1 MNNSTLHAPAAYRFR
16 RFMRERYAAY
26 ASMHRVINI
35 GVVAASTLLFAFP
48 NSAQAQ
54 TEMKHKPAVATEESP
69 IALDEVEVTASRAP
83 IALQDASRIVTVI
96 TAREIAAAPVAS
108 VQELLSYVAGVDV
121 RQRGTGG
128 TQADVS
134 IRGGTADQIA
144 VLLNGI
150 NLSNPQTGHYS
161 FDLPVNLSD
170 IDHIEV
176 VYGPSGRIFGASAFA
191 GAINIVTKT
200 HNENS
205 LTTSDEAGMHGLWK
219 VEGGWN
225 AATKSYSQRLSG
237 SYASSDGYMDNT
249 DYKIANGFWQS
260 MVRTSSADIQMQAG
274 INEKH
279 YGANSFYSAAYPN
292 QKDNTQR
299 MFVSAGA
306 ETKGAIKFTPRAYW
320 MKSTDRF
327 QLFRNNPASWYTS
340 DNYHETHVFGFNMNA
355 EADWALGRTVAGL
368 EFRDEGVRSNVL
380 GTDLSEKQKVPGE
393 DAYYTKSADRSN
405 VSYFLEHNVKWQRF
419 TLSAGVLANHN
430 SSLHEPVHFYPGAD
444 ISFRVTDNFKLYAN
458 WNRSLRMPTFTDLY
472 YKSKT
477 NQGNVNLKPEKSEA
491 SEFGMKYANSF
502 ISADADIYYRKGKD
516 MIDWVKK
523 NSGDI
528 WESRNLTEV
537 NNLGVET
544 NVRFLP
550 RNLWGQQC
558 FIEKAEFSYA
568 YIHQN
573 KNSEGLI
580 SNYALDYLK
589 NKFTAELSHR
599 IWKEISATW
608 YFRHQDRVGGYTKYV
623 NSKAVGETPYKPYS
637 TLDLKVNWQH
647 NLLGIYAEANNIF
660 DKTYYD
666 LGNIPQPGF
675 WFKAGFTYTLP
686 L

>member
-1 MNNSTLHAPAAYRFR
+1 MNNSTLHASTAYRFR

-35 GVVAASTLLFAFP
+35 GVVAASTLLFALP

-219 VEGGWN
+219 VEGGGN

-260 MVRTSSADIQMQAG
+260 MVRTS
-274 INEKH
+274 
-279 YGANSFYSAAYPN
+279 
-292 QKDNTQR
+292 
-299 MFVSAGA
+299 
-306 ETKGAIKFTPRAYW
+306 
-320 MKSTDRF
+320 
-327 QLFRNNPASWYTS
+327 
-340 DNYHETHVFGFNMNA
+340 
-355 EADWALGRTVAGL
+355 
-368 EFRDEGVRSNVL
+368 
-380 GTDLSEKQKVPGE
+380 
-393 DAYYTKSADRSN
+393 
-405 VSYFLEHNVKWQRF
+405 
-419 TLSAGVLANHN
+419 
-430 SSLHEPVHFYPGAD
+430 
-444 ISFRVTDNFKLYAN
+444 
-458 WNRSLRMPTFTDLY
+458 
-472 YKSKT
+472 
-477 NQGNVNLKPEKSEA
+477 
-491 SEFGMKYANSF
+491 
-502 ISADADIYYRKGKD
+502 
-516 MIDWVKK
+516 
-523 NSGDI
+523 
-528 WESRNLTEV
+528 
-537 NNLGVET
+537 
-544 NVRFLP
+544 
-550 RNLWGQQC
+550 
-558 FIEKAEFSYA
+558 
-568 YIHQN
+568 
-573 KNSEGLI
+573 
-580 SNYALDYLK
+580 
-589 NKFTAELSHR
+589 
-599 IWKEISATW
+599 
-608 YFRHQDRVGGYTKYV
+608 
-623 NSKAVGETPYKPYS
+623 
-637 TLDLKVNWQH
+637 
-647 NLLGIYAEANNIF
+647 
-660 DKTYYD
+660 
-666 LGNIPQPGF
+666 
-675 WFKAGFTYTLP
+675 
-686 L
+686 